1 MLTWL
6 TSLGSWVANPAILAT
21 GTLLVAAPIIIHLLN
36 RRRFKV
42 VDWAAM
48 DFLLEADRRNRRRV
62 RLENLIVLLLRCLA
76 VLLLGLLLA
85 RPFDSSGLLAK
96 LTGAQQI
103 EHIFIV
109 DDSASMQALVKNES
123 AMEEARRR
131 MVDLVRSIA
140 VGRSEKKITV
150 VRSSRPAERLFQGN
164 DLAPENVDD
173 ITAELQRIEATDLDC
188 SLSTA
193 IDEVERVTAGQPP
206 TVNRI
211 VYVITDLRRRDW
223 NPSADD
229 NSVAPKP
236 KDEDAAKDKPATDA
250 ASGDSALASLRKLA
264 KVVKSCYVVDV
275 GAGDDSNLTIESIR
289 SEQSLVAGVET
300 RFEVTVKNQGSKSI
314 EGVKVKFT
322 PEGSIG
328 VTRDLDVIGA
338 GESEVLS
345 FSHAFPAPSES
356 DLEERRAIP
365 PARVKVEVVAEQ
377 GPVDDRLAA
386 DSTGYFA
393 ARLSPGI
400 PVLIIDGDPA
410 AGFGKAE
417 SFYLKRALSP
427 PGKMSSGIV
436 VDVVTESELESVDFK
451 QYQVVFVCNVYR
463 FSNDKSLDAL
473 TEWTS
478 AGGAVVFLPGDQTDE
493 SWFNGHLYGEGDKA
507 GTGLAPAKLARID
520 GVESPEDA
528 SLDSWANLR
537 IDDASHPLLAAFAG
551 QQNPILSNVK
561 VFRWW
566 KVEPGQAPGAPAA
579 ATLVKLTDPE
589 ESPLLVERPFG
600 RGRSLLFAGPADSDW
615 SNWPS
620 DPSFILL
627 FQDLVRYAS
636 PGDAS
641 QGKLAVG
648 QPVKETVD
656 ISQYEV
662 DAVVNTPHRGKQSV
676 AIKEPTD
683 TTAGSKWQ
691 LEYTDTQRAGFYE
704 AVLTPRPTV
713 ATESKHVLFAAN
725 VAPTDGALV
734 RVEPDVLQRAVAD
747 SGIKVYGSG
756 AGGVDG
762 FRAQTEIWRFVLWG
776 LVLVLLGEQL
786 LAWVFGW
793 GR

>member
-21 GTLLVAAPIIIHLLN
+21 GALLVAAPIIIHLLN

-103 EHIFIV
+103 EHILIV
-109 DDSASMQALVKNES
+109 DDSVSMQALVKNET

-131 MVDLVRSIA
+131 MVDLVRSLAIQ
-140 VGRSEKKITV
+140 RSKQTITV
-150 VRSSRPAERLFQGN
+150 VRSSRPTERLFQGS
-164 DLAPENVDD
+164 DLVPESVDD
-173 ITAELQRIEATDLDC
+173 IAAELQRIEATDLDC

-206 TVNRI
+206 TVNRL

-223 NPSADD
+223 NPTANNETS
-229 NSVAPKP
+229 APKDAEAT
-236 KDEDAAKDKPATDA
+236 KDTSTAGPAN
-250 ASGDSALASLRKLA
+250 GDSALASLRKLA

-289 SEQSLVAGVET
+289 SEQSLVAGVES

-365 PARVKVEVVAEQ
+365 PARVKVEVAAEQ

-417 SFYLKRALSP
+417 SYYLTHALAP
-427 PGKMSSGIV
+427 RGKYATGIV

-463 FSNDKSLDAL
+463 FSNDKTIDAL
-473 TEWTS
+473 TEWTK
-478 AGGAVVFLPGDQTDE
+478 AGGAVVFMPGDQTDE

-507 GTGLAPAKLARID
+507 GTGLSPARLVRVD

-537 IDDASHPLLAAFAG
+537 IDDPSHPVVVAFAG
-551 QQNPILSNVK
+551 QQNPLLSNVK
-561 VFRWW
+561 IFRWW
-566 KVEPGQAPGAPAA
+566 KVEPGQAVGSPAA
-579 ATLVKLTDPE
+579 ATLIKLTDAE
-589 ESPLLVERPFG
+589 ESPFLVERPLG
-600 RGRSLLFAGPADSDW
+600 RGRTLLFTGPGDADW

-620 DPSFILL
+620 NPSFFLIA
-627 FQDLVRYAS
+627 QELVRYAA
-636 PGDAS
+636 PGDAA

-676 AIKEPTD
+676 AIKEPGNAA
-683 TTAGSKWQ
+683 AGSKWQ
-691 LEYTDTQRAGFYE
+691 LEFTDTQRAGFYE
-704 AVLTPRPTV
+704 AVLEPRPTV
-713 ATESKHVLFAAN
+713 ATEAKHVLFAAN
-725 VAPTDGALV
+725 VAPTDGSLV
-734 RVEPDVLQRAVAD
+734 RVEPDTLQRAVAD
-747 SGIKVYGSG
+747 AGIKVLAGG
-756 AGGVDG
+756 TGGVDG

-786 LAWVFGW
+786 LAWIFGW